1 VRTHLTVRETA
12 FLVQA
17 SEMVVRRMIDADEL
31 RCVGGWQTVNGRAR
45 RYLSPESVRAHFPND
60 GSYQLR
66 RLTMG
71 AILAGRFKVPPP
83 ESRWGPP
90 APLSI
95 IVEVLS
101 VRR

>member
-12 FLVQA
+12 FLLQA
-17 SEMVVRRMIDADEL
+17 SEMVVRRMIDAGEL
-31 RCVGGWQTVNGRAR
+31 RCVGGWATADGRMR
-45 RYLSPESVRAHFPND
+45 RRVSPKSVLEHFPSD
-60 GSYQLR
+60 GSHRLR

-90 APLSI
+90 APLGVVVDMLGVI
-95 IVEVLS
+95 
-101 VRR
+101 R